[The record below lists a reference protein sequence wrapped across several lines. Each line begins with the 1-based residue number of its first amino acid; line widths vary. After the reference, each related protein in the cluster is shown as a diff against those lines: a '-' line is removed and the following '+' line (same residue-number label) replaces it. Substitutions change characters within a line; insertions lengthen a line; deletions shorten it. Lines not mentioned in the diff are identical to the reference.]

1 MAAISMKGA
10 DMEPL
15 WLGIDIGKATFV
27 AAVMKGHEALELG
40 EFVNDRAGFVALADA
55 VQAEV
60 SAATIVHVVL
70 EPTGGYE
77 QAAVAFIYEQG
88 WQVSLPNPKQVR
100 DWAKGTG
107 TRAKTDRQDAK
118 VLARYGATRR
128 PASHP
133 PLAQEVNE
141 MDSLL
146 KRRQDLEQMLQQE
159 KNRLQQLSGR
169 PGIAGAVIPSL
180 EEVIKLLEEALETV
194 NQAIKDHLTQHECMR
209 RELKR
214 LLALPGIGDKVGLSL
229 LVLLHRWQTLT
240 GGDGSAKAL
249 TAFVGLDPPTPRE
262 RSLCSQKSYD
272 FQNGQHRDATP
283 PVYGC
288 SQCRSWTQSVTS
300 LLRTLGQSRESQ
312 ETRRRCRCSKDTC
325 LGLDTLLPA
334 NRVGSR
340 TSCNLTLD
348 SDERI

>member
-77 QAAVAFIYEQG
+77 QAAVAFVYEQG

-194 NQAIKDHLTQHECMR
+194 NQAIKNHLTQHECMR

-249 TAFVGLDPPTPRE
+249 TAFVGLDPQPHE
-262 RSLCSQKSYD
+262 SGRS
-272 FQNGQHRDATP
+272 
-283 PVYGC
+283 V
-288 SQCRSWTQSVTS
+288 
-300 LLRTLGQSRESQ
+300 
-312 ETRRRCRCSKDTC
+312 RRRATISKM
-325 LGLDTLLPA
+325 GNIEMRRLLYMGALSAVHGRNPLHHFYERLV
-334 NRVGSR
+334 NRGKAKKLAVVAAARKILVWAWILFSR
-340 TSCNLTLD
+340 QIEWDPELHA
-348 SDERI
+348 I

>member
-249 TAFVGLDPPTPRE
+249 TAYVGLDPQPHE
-262 RSLCSQKSYD
+262 SGRS
-272 FQNGQHRDATP
+272 
-283 PVYGC
+283 V
-288 SQCRSWTQSVTS
+288 
-300 LLRTLGQSRESQ
+300 
-312 ETRRRCRCSKDTC
+312 RRRATISKM
-325 LGLDTLLPA
+325 GNIEMRRLLYMGALSAVHGRNPLHHFYERLV
-334 NRVGSR
+334 NRGKAKKLAVVAAARKILVWAWILFSR
-340 TSCNLTLD
+340 QIEWDPELHA
-348 SDERI
+348 I

>member
-194 NQAIKDHLTQHECMR
+194 NQAIKNHLTQHECMR

-249 TAFVGLDPPTPRE
+249 TAFVGLDPQPHE
-262 RSLCSQKSYD
+262 SGRS
-272 FQNGQHRDATP
+272 
-283 PVYGC
+283 V
-288 SQCRSWTQSVTS
+288 
-300 LLRTLGQSRESQ
+300 
-312 ETRRRCRCSKDTC
+312 RRRATISKM
-325 LGLDTLLPA
+325 GNIEMRRLLYMGALSAVHGRNPLHHFYERLV
-334 NRVGSR
+334 NRGKAKKLAVVAAARKILVWAWILFSR
-340 TSCNLTLD
+340 QIEWDPELHA
-348 SDERI
+348 I

>member
-194 NQAIKDHLTQHECMR
+194 NQAIKNHLTQHECMR

-249 TAFVGLDPPTPRE
+249 TAYVGLDPQPHE
-262 RSLCSQKSYD
+262 SGRS
-272 FQNGQHRDATP
+272 
-283 PVYGC
+283 V
-288 SQCRSWTQSVTS
+288 
-300 LLRTLGQSRESQ
+300 
-312 ETRRRCRCSKDTC
+312 RRRATISKM
-325 LGLDTLLPA
+325 GNIEMRRLLYMGALSAVHGRNPLHHFYERLV
-334 NRVGSR
+334 NRGKAKKLAVVAAARKILVWAWILFSR
-340 TSCNLTLD
+340 QIEWDPELHA
-348 SDERI
+348 I